1 MPLSLH
7 RGSEV
12 WIIAGDKKGR
22 RAHLVSLGCQL
33 SVVSMLGYPHYEIK
47 NVEVMTR
54 CVYFLMVSPMPKWL
68 FVQYRVLVKWGQTRW
83 CSPACADGFAVK
95 VLRPRACHTKTTN
108 SSPNSPT
115 IVPYSWPAKFRRD
128 HWWSLGHFSIRSL
141 ICLTISSP
149 LNHTA
154 CHK

>member
-12 WIIAGDKKGR
+12 WIIAGDKKGHQ
-22 RAHLVSLGCQL
+22 AHLVSLGRQL

-47 NVEVMTR
+47 NVEVTTR

-68 FVQYRVLVKWGQTRW
+68 FVQYRVLVKRGQTRW
-83 CSPACADGFAVK
+83 CPPARVDGFAAK
-95 VLRPRACHTKTTN
+95 VLRPRACCTKTTN
-108 SSPNSPT
+108 SSPNSLT
-115 IVPYSWPAKFRRD
+115 VVPYGWPAKFRRD
-128 HWWSLGHFSIRSL
+128 HWWSLGHFSIGSL

-154 CHK
+154 HCK